1 MTALT
6 DVGSLWSDDGARPRE
21 PNPSDVSHLPRRRP
35 KALQVQLAVGWLLA
49 QSRACNPTPVES
61 ATFACFGIYYRDPNR
76 VVDRARGVV
85 GFERFRV
92 ILSDDVDLVVLGT
105 PGRSQTFH

>member
-49 QSRACNPTPVES
+49 QSRA
-61 ATFACFGIYYRDPNR
+61 
-76 VVDRARGVV
+76 
-85 GFERFRV
+85 
-92 ILSDDVDLVVLGT
+92 
-105 PGRSQTFH
+105 